1 MIRITDKSFHYT
13 PSYNTDLRKKF
24 KKMMQEQRASEAKA
38 RAAYTPTQDASVVAL
53 GSRSRRP
60 PKAS

>member
-24 KKMMQEQRASEAKA
+24 KKMLQEQRAAEAKE
-38 RAAYTPTQDASVVAL
+38 RAAYASQENSVVAL
-53 GSRSRRP
+53 GSRRSQT
-60 PKAS
+60 KN

>member
-24 KKMMQEQRASEAKA
+24 RKMLQDQRAAEAKE
-38 RAAYTPTQDASVVAL
+38 RAAYAQENSVVAL
-53 GSRSRRP
+53 GSRRAL
-60 PKAS
+60 PKQ

>member
-24 KKMMQEQRASEAKA
+24 KKMLQEQRAADAKA
-38 RAAYTPTQDASVVAL
+38 RAAFSPAQEHSVVAL
-53 GSRSRRP
+53 GSRRGL
-60 PKAS
+60 PKSS